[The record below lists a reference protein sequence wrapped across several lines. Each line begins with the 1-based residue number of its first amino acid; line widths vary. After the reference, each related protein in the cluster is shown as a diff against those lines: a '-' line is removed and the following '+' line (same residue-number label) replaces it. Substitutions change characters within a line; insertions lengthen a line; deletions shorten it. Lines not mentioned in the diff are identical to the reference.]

1 MTRWLRRAAV
11 AAALAAA
18 GFVGGLYVDTR
29 HDDVYC
35 PSEDACAVDYDGR
48 LNQWVVTPATP

>member
-1 MTRWLRRAAV
+1 MRRWVVRAAV
-11 AAALAAA
+11 AAALAGA

-35 PSEDACAVDYDGR
+35 PTEDNCTIDYDHG
-48 LNQWVVTPATP
+48 NWVVTPTVP

>member
-18 GFVGGLYVDTR
+18 GFLGGLYVDTR

-35 PSEDACAVDYDGR
+35 PTEDSCAVDYDDGR
-48 LNQWVVTPATP
+48 WSVTPTQP